1 MSDVFKRLAV
11 PRELWREAMP
21 NAPERV
27 IRALETLSD
36 YYDSE
41 PDNNSNVNIDIGFAS
56 NAGVGALQQIGAID
70 SRIDEVELSATLGV
84 LTQQVQ
90 SIQAALDDLAFP
102 ALPNVETETED
113 ILPTSNPSN
122 QAAAQFLFNATP
134 IEFTPTVIGLTTA
147 GVGTYTSQQG
157 SAQLIGNRVYFNA
170 SLGWTAHTGTGDMA
184 IGGLPIPALST
195 LNRLYSVSV
204 TAITLTYTNQLT
216 AYIQHGEQFVRLAT
230 MGSGLSLTGLPI
242 DTAAIVHI
250 NGFYEV

>member
-1 MSDVFKRLAV
+1 MSDNFKRLAV

-36 YYDSE
+36 YYDDT
-41 PDNNSNVNIDIGFAS
+41 PNNNSNTNIDISFAA
-56 NAGVGALQQIGAID
+56 NAGVGAQ
-70 SRIDEVELSATLGV
+70 
-84 LTQQVQ
+84 QQV
-90 SIQAALDDLAFP
+90 SALESRLDDIEAALRVAQANQPIEEDV
-102 ALPNVETETED
+102 LPIASPD
-113 ILPTSNPSN
+113 A
-122 QAAAQFLFNATP
+122 QAAAQFLANATP
-134 IEFTPTVIGLTTA
+134 IDFVPTVIGLTTA
-147 GVGTYTSQQG
+147 GVGTYTAQQG
-157 SAQLIGNRVYFNA
+157 SAQLIGNRMYFNA

-184 IGGLPIPALST
+184 IGGLPIPALAT
-195 LNRLYSVSV
+195 LNRLYSVSI
-204 TAITLTYTNQLT
+204 TANALTYTNQLT